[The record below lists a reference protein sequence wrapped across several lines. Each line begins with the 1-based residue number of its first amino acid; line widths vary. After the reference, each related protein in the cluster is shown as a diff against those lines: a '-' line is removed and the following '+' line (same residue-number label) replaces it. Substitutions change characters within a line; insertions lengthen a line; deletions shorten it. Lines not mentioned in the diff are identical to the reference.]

1 MNELVK
7 DSVMVKH
14 LMNIPSFLDFVD
26 LSSKNIIERKIKNE
40 LNQRLKQD
48 SIFSLSGLPLR
59 KNQST

>member
-7 DSVMVKH
+7 DTIMVKH

-40 LNQRLKQD
+40 LNQRLK
-48 SIFSLSGLPLR
+48 
-59 KNQST
+59 